1 MGGTVGGTVG
11 HLVPGDPALHSGAAL
26 IGRLGGKR
34 IRRAPSLGRE
44 HLDQL
49 LHLLAALRAGKI
61 DLRAGG

>member
-11 HLVPGDPALHSGAAL
+11 HLVPGDPALHSSAAL

-34 IRRAPSLGRE
+34 IHRTPSLGRE
-44 HLDQL
+44 HRDQP
-49 LHLLAALRAGKI
+49 LHLLAARRAGQI